1 MSNNI
6 IEPLVDS
13 ALDVLKVLGEGITTL
28 LGIEKH
34 VDIEEFFKKAG
45 LKNSEGEYPKFK
57 NREKVDSSVWEYF
70 SLPQG
75 LSTAD
80 FEKHK
85 LALEQSLIKDIEIV
99 YDYNI
104 KQVIIKLNDRVR

>member
-1 MSNNI
+1 MNDNI

-13 ALDVLKVLGEGITTL
+13 VLDVLKVFGEGIINL

-34 VDIEEFFKKAG
+34 IEIESFFKKAG
-45 LKNSEGEYPKFK
+45 LKNSEGEYPEFK
-57 NREKVDSSVWEYF
+57 NREKIGSSVWEYF
-70 SLPQG
+70 TLPQG

-85 LALEQSLIKDIEIV
+85 LALEQYLIKDIEIV

-104 KQVIIKLNDRVR
+104 KQVIIKLNDRV